1 MLGATTVVIKAS
13 RHVHLTPNKTLFY
26 QLAGSALILLPLS
39 RALGEPG
46 VMQPSVIAL
55 GALAF
60 QIVIVAFASYLAWF
74 WLLARYPASEL
85 SVFSFLT
92 PLFGLAASALVLG
105 ERVGPALALAMALVA
120 AGIYLVN
127 R

>member
-1 MLGATTVVIKAS
+1 VAIKAN
-13 RHVHLTPNKTLFY
+13 RRVHLTPNKTLFY

-39 RALGEPG
+39 RALGEHG
-46 VMQPSVIAL
+46 ISQPSAVAVSAL
-55 GALAF
+55 GF

-85 SVFSFLT
+85 SAFSFLT
-92 PLFGLAASALVLG
+92 PLFGMAAGGLVLG
-105 ERVGPALALAMALVA
+105 ERIGPALAVAMAFVA

-127 R
+127 RE